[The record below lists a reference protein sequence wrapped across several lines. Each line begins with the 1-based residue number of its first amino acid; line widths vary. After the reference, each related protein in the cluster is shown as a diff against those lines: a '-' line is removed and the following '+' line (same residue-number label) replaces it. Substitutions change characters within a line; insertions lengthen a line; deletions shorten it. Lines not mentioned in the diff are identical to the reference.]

1 MDLNT
6 KNMNELLNSVSEKI
20 RNNVAGCV
28 QIVSS
33 IKWKKVSF
41 IIPMKP
47 EPSHRPRLCG
57 YRVYVPGAAKNAT
70 FFNNHVLP
78 KLRGLFID
86 TPCKVKLDIYV
97 ETPAS
102 FTKTQKCLAEMK
114 ILRPWGHVGD
124 IDNFEKA
131 VYDARALDTIIENVN
146 DISLLGSAI
155 YSRWRYFNHWAYDA
169 AEILSMPNRSWFIIA
184 LNRLAELCK
193 DEQEK

>member
-78 KLRGLFID
+78 KLKGLFID

-114 ILRPWGHVGD
+114 ILRPWGHTGD
-124 IDNFEKA
+124 VDNYCNA
-131 VYDARALDTIIENVN
+131 ALDMMQPNEKRGHQGVLSDDSLVIEMNSYKYYSMSPRYELTISYMGTIPESVKK
-146 DISLLGSAI
+146 IMKLE
-155 YSRWRYFNHWAYDA
+155 R
-169 AEILSMPNRSWFIIA
+169 
-184 LNRLAELCK
+184 
-193 DEQEK
+193 

>member
-78 KLRGLFID
+78 KLKGLFID

-131 VYDARALDTIIENVN
+131 VYDMIVRNENRGRDGILFDDRLIIEAHTNKYYSITPRYELTISYMGNIPESVKKIMKLERN
-146 DISLLGSAI
+146 D
-155 YSRWRYFNHWAYDA
+155 
-169 AEILSMPNRSWFIIA
+169 
-184 LNRLAELCK
+184 
-193 DEQEK
+193 

>member
-57 YRVYVPGAAKNAT
+57 YRVYVPGASKNGS
-70 FFNNHVLP
+70 FFNKNVLP
-78 KLRGLFID
+78 TLEGLFIT

-97 ETPAS
+97 ATPMS

-114 ILRPWGHVGD
+114 ILRPWTSTGDVDNYEKAVFDMIQPNEKRGHVG
-124 IDNFEKA
+124 
-131 VYDARALDTIIENVN
+131 
-146 DISLLGSAI
+146 
-155 YSRWRYFNHWAYDA
+155 
-169 AEILSMPNRSWFIIA
+169 ILSNDSLII
-184 LNRLAELCK
+184 NSCTDKYYSINPRYELTIDYMDNIPESISRVLKLHK
-193 DEQEK
+193 D